1 MSGTKT
7 YGSVSGVNYVTAG
20 RDRQPT
26 TTIKR
31 NKGMVMTD
39 FENQVKAA
47 AEKAVLHLV
56 SSGKWLQPNYESRM
70 KVPAEWMAEMW
81 GMVDADSVRRQL
93 ALRIESELA
102 DRMVNNMAAELATD
116 IKQILSVKERREAL
130 RALAREHMDAVM
142 KSVS

>member
-1 MSGTKT
+1 
-7 YGSVSGVNYVTAG
+7 
-20 RDRQPT
+20 
-26 TTIKR
+26 
-31 NKGMVMTD
+31 MTD
-39 FENQVKAA
+39 FENQLKAA
-47 AEKAVLHLV
+47 AEKAVLHIV
-56 SSGKWLQPNYESRM
+56 SSGQWLQPNYDSRI
-70 KVPAEWMAEMW
+70 KVPAEWIAEMW
-81 GMVDADSVRRQL
+81 GMVNADSVRQKL

>member
-1 MSGTKT
+1 
-7 YGSVSGVNYVTAG
+7 
-20 RDRQPT
+20 
-26 TTIKR
+26 
-31 NKGMVMTD
+31 MTD